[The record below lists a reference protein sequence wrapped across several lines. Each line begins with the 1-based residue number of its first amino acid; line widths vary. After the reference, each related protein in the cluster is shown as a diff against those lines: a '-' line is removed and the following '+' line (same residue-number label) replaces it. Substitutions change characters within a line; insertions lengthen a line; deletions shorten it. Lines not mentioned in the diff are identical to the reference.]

1 MIGIYGGTFDPIH
14 FGHLRT
20 VLEVKESLGLSCV
33 RLIPCHRPPHRK
45 QPAASEQQRL
55 QMLQLAVNGEPGFEI
70 DEQEL
75 QRPDMSYTVDTLT
88 AIRASHA
95 QTPLCLIMGQDAFA
109 NFHRWHRWQT
119 ILQLAHLVIMK
130 RPGEN
135 ALYHARITDII
146 RQHISTD
153 KQSLHSKLAGHIL
166 FQPVTQLDISATRIR
181 QLLHS
186 GNNPRYLLP
195 DVVLQFIKQQKLYQS
210 H

>member
-20 VLEVKESLGLSCV
+20 VLEVKESLGLSSV
-33 RLIPCHRPPHRK
+33 RLIPCHRPPHRE

-55 QMLQLAVNGEPGFEI
+55 QMLQLAVEGEPDFEI
-70 DEQEL
+70 DPQEL
-75 QRPDMSYTVDTLT
+75 QRPDISYTVDTLT
-88 AIRASHA
+88 AIRASHT

-135 ALYHARITDII
+135 ALYDARITDII
-146 RQHISTD
+146 RQYISTD
-153 KQSLHSKLAGHIL
+153 KQSLYSKLAGHIL

>member
-20 VLEVKESLGLSCV
+20 VLEVKDSLGLSSV

-55 QMLQLAVNGEPGFEI
+55 QMLQLAINGEQGFEI
-70 DEQEL
+70 DLQEL
-75 QRPDMSYTVDTLT
+75 QRPDISYTVDTLT
-88 AIRASHA
+88 AIRANHA
-95 QTPLCLIMGQDAFA
+95 KTPLCLIMGQDAFA
-109 NFHRWHRWQT
+109 NFHLWHRWQA

-130 RPGEN
+130 RPGET
-135 ALYHARITDII
+135 ALYDERITDII
-146 RQHISTD
+146 RHSINTD
-153 KQSLHSKLAGHIL
+153 KQSLHNQLAGHIL
-166 FQPVTQLDISATRIR
+166 FQPVTQLDISATQIR
-181 QLLHS
+181 QLLYS

-195 DVVLQFIKQQKLYQS
+195 EVVLQFIKQQKLYQS